1 MCKNATGSII
11 DCLPV
16 ALPMN
21 YFTHRVLPAKLL
33 HQKKFHRKGQIQS
46 FMKVSLTYFLYHLI
60 RYIQVSI
67 QMIFD
72 RDCFAENNSL
82 DLSDGVLC
90 VSCVMHYNSVENG
103 EPLTLKASALSVSA
117 QQQQLTSLRKWGC
130 PTISFHIRRAI

>member
-1 MCKNATGSII
+1 M
-11 DCLPV
+11 
-16 ALPMN
+16 
-21 YFTHRVLPAKLL
+21 PASCIAHELL
-33 HQKKFHRKGQIQS
+33 YPSCIASKTLASKKFHRKGQIQS

-60 RYIQVSI
+60 RYIKVSI